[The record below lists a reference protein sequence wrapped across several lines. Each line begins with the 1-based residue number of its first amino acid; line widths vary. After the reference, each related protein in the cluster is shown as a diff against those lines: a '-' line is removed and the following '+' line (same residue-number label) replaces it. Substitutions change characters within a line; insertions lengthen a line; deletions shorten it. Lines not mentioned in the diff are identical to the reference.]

1 MTKYYEIQQSMKIKL
16 LTGIEKVV
24 KINSSHK
31 NKINTLIESH
41 NKSFKNNLMIE
52 KEEVLNEIIKILG
65 GIDSSQYEYN
75 KKIDLTELKNKLDNG
90 DYKIDIQSLAD
101 NIIDIL

>member
-1 MTKYYEIQQSMKIKL
+1 MKIKL

>member
-1 MTKYYEIQQSMKIKL
+1 MTKYYEIQQFMKIKL